1 MMQLHK
7 FSRFGSIGKPLSFFN
22 FSAFF
27 YLTYGMAVKNILLF
41 AVLILFAVSCSSEKN
56 SLTDDDPATG
66 ETKDDYQQL
75 PISDDEPVTDNDS
88 QLTTDDSQLTTD
100 DSPLTTDDSSIT
112 DEDDSPVPDEDTVFY
127 EDKCDCYGT
136 DYTIPE
142 QFRAVEGWCKQDA
155 DGDGL
160 PNCIEAPGGIV
171 VDTDEDGTPDYL
183 DTDSDGDG
191 ISDSIEGVEDIDNDG
206 KPNFQDTDSDGDGYP
221 DSVECPSLPCRD
233 TDEDGIPDYL
243 DFDSDN
249 DGLLDKDELY
259 LGTDPL
265 KQDSDDDGFDDLSE
279 VTYGSDPLDDTD
291 GIPEDDFYV
300 KLPYDAPTEEI
311 RILKFKT
318 NVEKADVLILFDLS
332 DSMSQESTNVKNGIS
347 SEIIGGISANI
358 TDVAFGLATFDDWKG
373 LSRYSDP
380 TEGTNYEGIGTLQHT
395 DSIFSLVQPVTTDI
409 PEITDAIN
417 GINTGSLCG
426 WEPHHEALYQV
437 ATGAGYT
444 GDFDFETTYVSTN
457 KCDVVDNYIPE
468 IPAANCTGEEGNI
481 GGACFRDDA
490 MPIIIM
496 LSDEAFTNFGA
507 HFTWNI
513 SYHTTEE
520 AITALN
526 AINAKFIG
534 IDSWSEET
542 FWTTA
547 PEDDFKAISTATGSV
562 DATTGEPFFY
572 KIASDGTGLS
582 DQIADA
588 VFELTTN
595 IKLDVW
601 TARESVA
608 NPELIDTTLFIKAL
622 IPDSSDPANAYF
634 SKDLTT
640 FYLVNPGAKVNFEI
654 KFHNDFYEPDK
665 AEASVFRAKINV
677 LGDGALLDTREV
689 VILVPG
695 IHSRDN

>member
-1 MMQLHK
+1 MK
-7 FSRFGSIGKPLSFFN
+7 NFFSVIFITIFFV
-22 FSAFF
+22 A
-27 YLTYGMAVKNILLF
+27 
-41 AVLILFAVSCSSEKN
+41 CSSGKSSINDE
-56 SLTDDDPATG
+56 DIATG
-66 ETKDDYQQL
+66 ETKDENQQL
-75 PISDDEPVTDNDS
+75 PTSDDEPGEVEDDMSDDLSDDMSDEALAESEATNDDTDLSDEALAES
-88 QLTTDDSQLTTD
+88 
-100 DSPLTTDDSSIT
+100 
-112 DEDDSPVPDEDTVFY
+112 DEDDSPLPDEDTAFY
-127 EDKCDCYGT
+127 EDKCDCFGSE
-136 DYTIPE
+136 YTIPE
-142 QFRAVEGWCKQDA
+142 QFRGIDGWCKQDA
-155 DGDGL
+155 DSDGL
-160 PNCIEAPGGIV
+160 PNCIEA
-171 VDTDEDGTPDYL
+171 VDGELTNSDSDADPDYL
-183 DTDSDGDG
+183 DTDSDDDG
-191 ISDSIEGVEDIDNDG
+191 IPDSIEGLEDIDKDG
-206 KPNFQDTDSDGDGYP
+206 IPNYRDTDSDGDGYS
-221 DSVECPSLPCRD
+221 DSAECPTLPCRD
-233 TDEDGIPDYL
+233 TDGDSIPDYV

-249 DGLLDKDELY
+249 DGLTDKEENDLN
-259 LGTDPL
+259 TDPL
-265 KQDSDDDGFDDLSE
+265 EQDSDDDGFDDLSE
-279 VTYGSDPLDDTD
+279 IAYGSDPLDKAD

-300 KLPYDAPTEEI
+300 KLPFEAPADEI

-380 TEGTNYEGIGTLQHT
+380 TEGTNYSGTGTLQHT
-395 DSIFSLVQPVTTDI
+395 DSIFSLVQPVTTDMS
-409 PEITDAIN
+409 EITGSIN
-417 GINTGSLCG
+417 GIQTGSLCG

-444 GDFDFETTYVSTN
+444 GDFYFETTYVSTN
-457 KCDVVDNYIPE
+457 KCDVVGNYIPE
-468 IPAANCTGEEGNI
+468 IPAANCTGHEGNI
-481 GGACFRDDA
+481 GGGCFRNDA

-513 SYHTTEE
+513 PYHTTEE
-520 AITALN
+520 AIAALN

-547 PEDDFKAISTATGSV
+547 PENDFKAISTATGSV
-562 DATTGEPFFY
+562 DATTGDPFFY
-572 KIASDGTGLS
+572 KIGSDGTGLS

-608 NPELIDTTLFIKAL
+608 NPELVDTSLFIKAL
-622 IPDSSDPANAYF
+622 IPDSSDPVNAYF
-634 SKDLTT
+634 SKDTTT

-665 AEASVFRAKINV
+665 AEATVFRAKINV